1 MSTTSV
7 YKITICVKY
16 AKDPFGLKGSNI
28 LRLLAAVLAVVL
40 LLEQFRI
47 VRNSILIVIV
57 FDSGFYCLLSQ
68 HRAVDL
74 MSRKPVK
81 SFNNCLVCKLPSLLI
96 FRKIF
101 MMSPHFAFPTSPT
114 PSAFSIVPT
123 LRGCVK

>member
-1 MSTTSV
+1 MSTASV

-40 LLEQFRI
+40 LLEQLRI

-57 FDSGFYCLLSQ
+57 LDSGFYCLLSQ
-68 HRAVDL
+68 HRSVDL

-81 SFNNCLVCKLPSLLI
+81 SLNNCLVCKLQS
-96 FRKIF
+96 FRNRLALYHLG
-101 MMSPHFAFPTSPT
+101 SH
-114 PSAFSIVPT
+114 
-123 LRGCVK
+123 